1 MDKTFRSDVPPAR
14 RELACALQTVC
25 RSLTPG
31 GLPATRVTQA
41 AAARHLDC
49 SASSLSRF
57 LSGRSLPAFELVA
70 SFHQTACRDAGGEA
84 LVGVTLDK
92 LRELHSRARAER
104 CPRCSRYASAVE
116 DLTLQLQD
124 AHAECTELRQEI
136 SELTALRQ
144 SVAEQKATIAKL
156 RAAKAGLQA
165 RLVFRA
171 SATPLPV
178 PRRRGDRQ
186 RMQDDIAAARQL
198 AQRAADLNRSEGP
211 NAALIHLGQNSSV
224 LTPYEMAV
232 LLLLL
237 RQQQE
242 HHLAD
247 NIIHIYG
254 RDQSDRDVLQATWAL
269 YEHGA
274 TDDAGALLRAAL
286 R

>member
-1 MDKTFRSDVPPAR
+1 MNKEFRSDVPPAR

-25 RSLTPG
+25 RFITPG

-41 AAARHLDC
+41 AAAQHLDC
-49 SASSLSRF
+49 SESSLSRF

-70 SFHQTACRDAGGEA
+70 SFHRTACKDAGAEA
-84 LVGVTLDK
+84 LVGITLDR

-104 CPRCSRYASAVE
+104 CHRCSRYASEV
-116 DLTLQLQD
+116 DGLTRQLRD
-124 AHAECTELRQEI
+124 AHAECAKLRREI
-136 SELTALRQ
+136 SELTPLRQ

-156 RAAKAGLQA
+156 RAARAGLQA
-165 RLVFRA
+165 RLVSRK
-171 SATPLPV
+171 SSTPLPV

-186 RMQDDIAAARQL
+186 RTQKDISAARQL

-211 NAALIHLGQNSSV
+211 NTALIHLGQISSA
-224 LTPYEMAV
+224 LTPYEMAI
-232 LLLLL
+232 LLLML
-237 RQQQE
+237 RQQQDD
-242 HHLAD
+242 HLAD

-254 RDQSDRDVLQATWAL
+254 RDHSDRDVLQATWAL
-269 YEHGA
+269 HEHGA

>member
-1 MDKTFRSDVPPAR
+1 M
-14 RELACALQTVC
+14 
-25 RSLTPG
+25 
-31 GLPATRVTQA
+31 
-41 AAARHLDC
+41 
-49 SASSLSRF
+49 
-57 LSGRSLPAFELVA
+57 
-70 SFHQTACRDAGGEA
+70 
-84 LVGVTLDK
+84 
-92 LRELHSRARAER
+92 
-104 CPRCSRYASAVE
+104 
-116 DLTLQLQD
+116 
-124 AHAECTELRQEI
+124 
-136 SELTALRQ
+136 
-144 SVAEQKATIAKL
+144 AEQKATIAKL